1 MGQFGFDPEEF
12 PDKSLL
18 FNLKQTSKEQ
28 IFDAILEKIQDND
41 KYYIEHWEGKNAF
54 WIRKDE
60 DKKEK
65 NAIIVVVEDLNEK
78 INKTTTKSKI
88 SQLKRTR
95 NKLLKRYK
103 ELGETFIE
111 INVKKTEAL
120 DRLLELDCKLGSGE
134 IKKSEDVTRERN
146 KLIKRYRNLGWQ
158 YE

>member
-1 MGQFGFDPEEF
+1 M
-12 PDKSLL
+12 
-18 FNLKQTSKEQ
+18 
-28 IFDAILEKIQDND
+28 
-41 KYYIEHWEGKNAF
+41 
-54 WIRKDE
+54 
-60 DKKEK
+60 
-65 NAIIVVVEDLNEK
+65 VVEDLNEK

-146 KLIKRYRNLGWQ
+146 KLIKRYRNLG
-158 YE
+158 

>member
-1 MGQFGFDPEEF
+1 M
-12 PDKSLL
+12 
-18 FNLKQTSKEQ
+18 
-28 IFDAILEKIQDND
+28 
-41 KYYIEHWEGKNAF
+41 
-54 WIRKDE
+54 
-60 DKKEK
+60 
-65 NAIIVVVEDLNEK
+65 VVEDLNEK

-146 KLIKRYRNLGWQ
+146 KLIKRYRNVG
-158 YE
+158 